1 MISFLRFLFVL
12 LIIWFVTRL
21 IFRYVVP
28 WFIMRFVK
36 KQQDKYNEYFQNQET
51 RNEGDVKIKVNKTE
65 TINKDKDPFG
75 EYVDYE
81 EVEPEQDKD
90 E

>member
-1 MISFLRFLFVL
+1 MIAFLRFLFIL
-12 LIIWFVTRL
+12 LIVWFATRL

-36 KQQDKYNEYFQNQET
+36 KQQDKYSEYFQSQET
-51 RNEGDVKIKVNKTE
+51 KKEGDVEIKVNKNDT
-65 TINKDKDPFG
+65 KDKNDDSFG
-75 EYVDYE
+75 EYIDFE
-81 EVEPEQDKD
+81 EVEPEKDKD